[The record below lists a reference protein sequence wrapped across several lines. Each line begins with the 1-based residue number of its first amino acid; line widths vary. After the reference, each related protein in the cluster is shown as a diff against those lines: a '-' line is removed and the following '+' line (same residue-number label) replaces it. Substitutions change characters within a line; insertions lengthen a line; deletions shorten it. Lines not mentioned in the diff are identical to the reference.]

1 MAERVIGQVK
11 TDDGTAVPVVT
22 WRGERPGPTVM
33 IVAGIHGDELVG
45 TAACGRLDAKLRAGL
60 AAGTVHLVPSANPVG
75 LAARTRTVGPDGG
88 DLNRV
93 FPGGEGRTLADRLA
107 ASLWRDLTARLP
119 DAVVDLHADAGNA
132 LPYAIVDRAVDVP
145 SPTRAAL
152 ERRATALATATGLTV
167 LHEYPVEVYQRFGLD
182 RSLAGAAMNRAR
194 IPAVTLELGAR
205 RVVDPVAVD
214 TAVTATLGV
223 LHALGLGFEPAPTH
237 PTILADGPWR
247 RGSGPR
253 VGRDGWLTPE
263 VAPGVRVKAKQ
274 RIAVVRDLVGEIV
287 EIVTAV
293 DDGVVVSWV
302 DGGWVSIGQAVGTF
316 AVQERR

>member
-1 MAERVIGQVK
+1 VKPVCTELQPRPMPRHLGNLPRFAFQPEASMAFVMVSS
-11 TDDGTAVPVVT
+11 
-22 WRGERPGPTVM
+22 RPQLNTF
-33 IVAGIHGDELVG
+33 D
-45 TAACGRLDAKLRAGL
+45 
-60 AAGTVHLVPSANPVG
+60 PVG
-75 LAARTRTVGPDGG
+75 VT
-88 DLNRV
+88 
-93 FPGGEGRTLADRLA
+93 
-107 ASLWRDLTARLP
+107 
-119 DAVVDLHADAGNA
+119 
-132 LPYAIVDRAVDVP
+132 
-145 SPTRAAL
+145 SPTRVAL
-152 ERRATALATATGLTV
+152 ERRAAALATATGLTV

-237 PTILADGPWR
+237 PTILVDGPWR

-274 RIAVVRDLVGEIV
+274 RIAVVRDLVGEIL